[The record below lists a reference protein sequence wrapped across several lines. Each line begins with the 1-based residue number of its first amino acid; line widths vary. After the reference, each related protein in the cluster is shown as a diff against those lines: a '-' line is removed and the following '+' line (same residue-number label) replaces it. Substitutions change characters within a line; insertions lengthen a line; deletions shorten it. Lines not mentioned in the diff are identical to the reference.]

1 MVFCVV
7 LASLVYHPGRNIDVE
22 LRYLIEARTTVAMAR
37 VFLGVDAIYGAGS
50 DAGGV
55 FCSDAR
61 FAMTYAMD
69 RHLRLFHRM
78 PRESKFNVTLL
89 AYGADD

>member
-1 MVFCVV
+1 M
-7 LASLVYHPGRNIDVE
+7 G
-22 LRYLIEARTTVAMAR
+22 R
-37 VFLGVDAIYGAGS
+37 VFLGVVAIYGAGS

-61 FAMTYAMD
+61 FGDDVCQGAATSC
-69 RHLRLFHRM
+69 LFHRM